1 MKDLRPIAL
10 TPLWSKLFETILRKW
25 ILHDIKPTFSLEQ
38 YGGVAGVGTSQY
50 LMSVSH
56 QVLAASE
63 HKKIALTLAFGFTS
77 AFNCLEHTKV
87 VEAAQTLGV
96 RYSIVSLLTSCL
108 SDRFTQVQWSS
119 ALSEPIL
126 CRGGSGQGTIL
137 SVLLFL
143 MAVDNLIKRMRSNH
157 SRGKHHQYN
166 SHRHSHVCRWLVIDY
181 LLGSDCISAI
191 WKRRSYIWRW
201 WQDLSVLK
209 NYWRVSEETGMKL
222 NKAKTAA
229 LLFNF
234 SLQPISM
241 EALRFP
247 SGDGIELF
255 KEIKLLG
262 VLLDNKLSLWPFVK
276 QRKAAAMAA
285 LWSIQ
290 RLKQCGIKS
299 KDLCFAYTSYVRS
312 VLEYG
317 VPAVFPL
324 LGAGQ
329 LAELESIQCIATRV
343 ILGVGYDGP
352 SYEERLKA
360 LDLTKLSVRWKDQFE
375 KLATKAEFEPRFKSF
390 FKPSD
395 STHPMSL
402 RGPRTYQMDKPKTEK
417 IQEIPDQ
424 PVHHVHQS
432 NQE

>member
-1 MKDLRPIAL
+1 
-10 TPLWSKLFETILRKW
+10 
-25 ILHDIKPTFSLEQ
+25 
-38 YGGVAGVGTSQY
+38 
-50 LMSVSH
+50 
-56 QVLAASE
+56 
-63 HKKIALTLAFGFTS
+63 
-77 AFNCLEHTKV
+77 
-87 VEAAQTLGV
+87 
-96 RYSIVSLLTSCL
+96 
-108 SDRFTQVQWSS
+108 
-119 ALSEPIL
+119 
-126 CRGGSGQGTIL
+126 
-137 SVLLFL
+137 
-143 MAVDNLIKRMRSNH
+143 MAVDNLIKRMRAAIIQGESTTSTTH
-157 SRGKHHQYN
+157 TDIHMFVDDLLLTIYLDPTAYQQSESGVRIFEDDGRIFQYL
-166 SHRHSHVCRWLVIDY
+166 RI
-181 LLGSDCISAI
+181 IEEF
-191 WKRRSYIWRW
+191 
-201 WQDLSVLK
+201 
-209 NYWRVSEETGMKL
+209 SEETGMKL

-290 RLKQCGIKS
+290 RLKQCGVKS

-329 LAELESIQCIATRV
+329 LAELESIQRIATRV

-402 RGPRTYQMDKPKTEK
+402 RGPRTYQMDKPKTERFK
-417 IQEIPDQ
+417 RSPIN
-424 PVHHVHQS
+424 QS
-432 NQE
+432 IMYINQIRSRTCDSPH